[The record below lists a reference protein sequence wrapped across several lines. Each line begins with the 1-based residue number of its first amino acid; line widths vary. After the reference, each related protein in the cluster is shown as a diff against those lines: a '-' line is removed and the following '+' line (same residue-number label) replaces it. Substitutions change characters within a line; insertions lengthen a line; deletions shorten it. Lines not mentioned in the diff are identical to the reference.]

1 MTYCGI
7 SLSRSLF
14 GVKRTWHIALQM
26 SAYDPKLTSG
36 LIRISG
42 RLRAIS
48 HSPPVASAR
57 GLAVVQTAL
66 RGRMKRREF
75 ITIGGVVAALKT

>member
-1 MTYCGI
+1 LI
-7 SLSRSLF
+7 HDRE
-14 GVKRTWHIALQM
+14 RT
-26 SAYDPKLTSG
+26 T
-36 LIRISG
+36 G
-42 RLRAIS
+42 RKCE
-48 HSPPVASAR
+48 